1 MISWSLPPTNV
12 SSFALLLGLCVPAA
26 AQQPGNMPQLGFL
39 SGNSASTISARVGAF
54 RQGLREVGYAEGKN
68 IAIEYRYADGKLD
81 RLNDLAAELVTRKV
95 SVIVTH
101 GDSAIGALNRAT
113 KTIPIVSGFR
123 SVLPMSQAD
132 SDLSLDDLPVIPGGS
147 VSPHA
152 FLAKKEP
159 TQRQNLI
166 TGKTL
171 SILEIH
177 Q

>member
-1 MISWSLPPTNV
+1 MTAP
-12 SSFALLLGLCVPAA
+12 ALTLLGNAFEANFCLRKVPKDVWR
-26 AQQPGNMPQLGFL
+26 PRISGLKNLHRLSGFL
-39 SGNSASTISARVGAF
+39 A
-54 RQGLREVGYAEGKN
+54 
-68 IAIEYRYADGKLD
+68 
-81 RLNDLAAELVTRKV
+81 
-95 SVIVTH
+95 
-101 GDSAIGALNRAT
+101 
-113 KTIPIVSGFR
+113 SGFR

-132 SDLSLDDLPVIPGGS
+132 SDLSLDDLPVIPGDS